1 MGYSQTRS
9 KRNCERVRER
19 TAVDLS
25 VCSNRGETRS
35 AHSSSRGTCKSTRH
49 GIADARPTLEA
60 EYRRFFAMTTAEKM
74 GVPLSCLSLYLMICS
89 LGAYHVETR
98 LNRRMRHACI
108 KVGDLWPPQSRSRKA
123 GAASRSQP
131 QRPQGSYLQSSP
143 ERVILYVERVRLPLT
158 PVSAAYQALRLCSFM
173 SNPTIYT
180 IQTQILMNIYLLNSE
195 RAADGWA
202 QTGSLIRQCVA
213 MGLHVD
219 PASLD
224 PRISMRDA
232 EVRRR
237 IWWSVAGLDALFCV
251 SFGRPSAINFYTT
264 NLPQD
269 RTDDNLSDAPGS
281 ALSQLPPSN
290 VLRNETTD
298 VTYHAAYFQLTIPSF
313 ELLDRIF
320 RVDWK
325 YSRSSIYGW
334 FSKPPQGIDHPR
346 SFEETH
352 TYGMPFASLKTCSR
366 GTPTSPAGCGSS
378 RTRIRRS
385 RSYDPGRRYGST
397 RPWVSA

>member
-1 MGYSQTRS
+1 
-9 KRNCERVRER
+9 
-19 TAVDLS
+19 
-25 VCSNRGETRS
+25 
-35 AHSSSRGTCKSTRH
+35 
-49 GIADARPTLEA
+49 
-60 EYRRFFAMTTAEKM
+60 MTTAEKM

-89 LGAYHVETR
+89 LGEYHLEAR

-108 KVGDLWPPQSRSRKA
+108 KVGDLWSPQSRSRKT

-143 ERVILYVERVRLPLT
+143 ERAVLYVERVQLPLT

-352 TYGMPFASLKTCSR
+352 TYEDAIRLAKDVFSWYAHIPRGMRFEPDEDTPESLL
-366 GTPTSPAGCGSS
+366 
-378 RTRIRRS
+378 RS
-385 RSYDPGRRYGST
+385 RSTLRINQTLGLCMKT
-397 RPWVSA
+397 FMIV